1 MKKLII
7 PLLLA
12 WSFICN
18 AQEPAEGVFQMK
30 EGAIYY
36 EKVINVDSAS
46 RGEIFKRTKLWAV
59 DAFKSQKVALQTE
72 DKEEGFIVY
81 KTNFTVPFT
90 MPPTAMFP
98 KPLPNEWRFY
108 CTVKFMIKENKCKV
122 SIYDFS
128 FENETSYSAKGDYSI
143 LKYRERV
150 DPDLKKGLM
159 SKANREKF
167 FQNVKLSFQ
176 TANSEV
182 LGIIN
187 SFEKMIKSKENSD
200 F

>member
-7 PLLLA
+7 PLLLTF
-12 WSFICN
+12 SNLCN
-18 AQEPAEGVFQMK
+18 GQEPAEGIFPLK
-30 EGAIYY
+30 EGSIYY

-46 RGEIFKRTKLWAV
+46 KGEIFKRTKLWAV

-81 KTNFTVPFT
+81 KTNFTASFT

-108 CTVKFMIKENKCKV
+108 CSVKFMIKENKCKV
-122 SIYDFS
+122 TIYDFG
-128 FENETSYSAKGDYSI
+128 FESETYYTAKGDNSI
-143 LKYRERV
+143 LKYRERS
-150 DPDLKKGLM
+150 DPDLKKGMM

-167 FQNVKLSFQ
+167 FQNAKVTFQ
-176 TANSEV
+176 AANNEV
-182 LGIIN
+182 LGIID
-187 SFEKMIKSKENSD
+187 SFEKMIKSKESSD